1 MSVRETGICIL
12 DINVGKGD
20 RHLDINVGKVDRHL
34 HTGHNVGKGDLQQ
47 QLGN

>member
-20 RHLDINVGKVDRHL
+20 RHLHTESNVGKVD
-34 HTGHNVGKGDLQQ
+34 LQQ
-47 QLGN
+47 QPGNNKI

>member
-20 RHLDINVGKVDRHL
+20 DHSRMGK
-34 HTGHNVGKGDLQQ
+34 NACKGFEFFLISAK
-47 QLGN
+47 